1 MNISIVC
8 VNYNSYEK
16 LNSFLLSLDKALLKC
31 KGIEL
36 FVYIADNSNKK
47 ENFDVNVSFPYKI
60 FDYNNLGYFGGAF
73 AIINSER
80 NEINKSDFTIISNV
94 DLQVDENFFADLT
107 QAKIDLKTA
116 WIAPQIYSNIDKS
129 AKTYRIKFNRPSK
142 KRILF
147 LLFSFKFFLIQKI
160 YRKTFFKNKKGLAN
174 NISQDFVY
182 SGHGS
187 FIVLTKVFFEA
198 YKNEKLY
205 YEPFLYCEENFLAE
219 LILEKN
225 LKVEYIPSLL
235 IYDDE
240 HVSTGK
246 LPSKTF
252 FKYNYKALKYIYTR
266 FYKKN

>member
-1 MNISIVC
+1 MKISIVC
-8 VNYNSYEK
+8 VNYNSYDK
-16 LNSFLLSLDKALLKC
+16 LISYLLSLEKAMSKC
-31 KGIEL
+31 KEVEL
-36 FVYIADNSNKK
+36 SVYIADNSSKK
-47 ENFDVNVSFPYKI
+47 EKIDVDVSFPYKI

-73 AIINSER
+73 AVINSGR

-94 DLQVDENFFADLT
+94 DLQVDENFFVNLLN
-107 QAKIDLKTA
+107 AKIDSKTA

-129 AKTYRIKFNRPSK
+129 AKSYRIKFNRPSRK
-142 KRILF
+142 HILF
-147 LLFSFKFFLIQKI
+147 LLFSFKFPLIQKI
-160 YRKTFFKNKKGLAN
+160 YRKTFFNRKKEESK
-174 NISQDFVY
+174 NISQNFIY

-187 FIVLTKVFFEA
+187 FMILTKVFFES

-225 LKVEYIPSLL
+225 LKVEYIPSLM

-266 FYKKN
+266 FYKGR